1 MRPARL
7 AVQGETLRIRFS
19 ASPEFDRVPGL
30 IMGKLVSADVNE
42 SPGTIDLPLDA
53 SIGALIR
60 FTHRAFA
67 DDLQTHLLEHRV
79 NVGMWYFLRALWEE
93 DGLTQRELS
102 RLIGVTEPT
111 ALQQLRKMQA
121 DGLIERR
128 PSQSDRRKVHI
139 YLTRQGRALRSKLMP
154 YAMEVNAAALDGLDS
169 REIGQLQLTLQKVRG
184 NLQRRNTDREGFEP
198 NSE

>member
-1 MRPARL
+1 MTGNSGSVA
-7 AVQGETLRIRFS
+7 A
-19 ASPEFDRVPGL
+19 
-30 IMGKLVSADVNE
+30 NE
-42 SPGTIDLPLDA
+42 QPNTIDFPLEE

-67 DDLQTHLLEHRV
+67 EDLQAHLLKHRV

-111 ALQQLRKMQA
+111 ALQQLRKMEA

-128 PSQSDRRKVHI
+128 PSQRDRRKVHI
-139 YLTRQGRALRSKLMP
+139 FLTREGRSLRRKLMP
-154 YAMEVNAAALDGLDS
+154 YAMEVNAAALEGLDPHEV
-169 REIGQLQLTLQKVRG
+169 RQLHETLRKVRD
-184 NLQRRNTDREGFEP
+184 NLQRRNP
-198 NSE
+198 

>member
-1 MRPARL
+1 
-7 AVQGETLRIRFS
+7 
-19 ASPEFDRVPGL
+19 
-30 IMGKLVSADVNE
+30 MGKSGTSFVDE
-42 SPGTIDLPLDA
+42 QPRTIDFPLDA
-53 SIGALIR
+53 SIGALVR

-67 DDLQTHLLEHRV
+67 DDLQAHLLEHRV

-139 YLTRQGRALRSKLMP
+139 FLTRQGRSLRRKLMP
-154 YAMEVNAAALDGLDS
+154 YAMEVNAAALEGLDS
-169 REIGQLQLTLQKVRG
+169 REIRQLHQTLQKVRG
-184 NLQRRNTDREGFEP
+184 NLQRRNA
-198 NSE
+198 

>member
-1 MRPARL
+1 MCVRL
-7 AVQGETLRIRFS
+7 GFGAEL
-19 ASPEFDRVPGL
+19 DRVSRL
-30 IMGKLVSADVNE
+30 IMGKSANFAQDQQENA
-42 SPGTIDLPLDA
+42 SDLPLEA

-67 DDLQTHLLEHRV
+67 DDLQAHLLEHRV

-111 ALQQLRKMQA
+111 ALQQLRKMEA

-128 PSQSDRRKVHI
+128 PSQQDRRKVHI
-139 YLTRQGRALRSKLMP
+139 FLTRAGRALRHTLIP
-154 YAMEVNAAALDGLDS
+154 YAMEVNAAALEGLDPQ
-169 REIGQLQLTLQKVRG
+169 EIRQLHETLQKVRS
-184 NLQRRNTDREGFEP
+184 NLQRRNP
-198 NSE
+198 